1 MTDFIW
7 KNRVAWLIVIVIVGV
22 GVDQATKIWSM
33 DALTR
38 PATSVEIDQ
47 FKQCSDDTFRK
58 ANRASCRATPQVT
71 RHGQRVVLKDIPII
85 AGVFNLKYAEN
96 PAAAFSMTG
105 SLPDWFRR
113 PFLLL
118 ISSLASLGIA
128 AWYLK
133 LKQADWAVM
142 TAFPLIIAGA
152 IGNLIDR
159 ARLSYVID
167 FLDVY
172 LASPAGAQAWLIE
185 TFRTNHWPTFNVA
198 DSCIVVGAGLVIF
211 RTFKNPPPKPAE
223 PAANAAV

>member
-7 KNRVAWLIVIVIVGV
+7 KNRVAWLIAIVVVGV
-22 GVDQATKIWSM
+22 GVDQASKLWSM

-38 PATSVEIDQ
+38 EATSEEVATAE
-47 FKQCSDDTFRK
+47 QCRDDAFRK
-58 ANRASCRATPQVT
+58 DNRDVCRSTPRVT
-71 RHGQRVVLKDIPII
+71 SHGQRVVLKDIPVI
-85 AGVFNLKYAEN
+85 AGLFNLRYAEN

-128 AWYLK
+128 VWYLK
-133 LKQADWAVM
+133 LTQADWAVM

-167 FLDVY
+167 FLDFY

-198 DSCIVVGAGLVIF
+198 DIAISVGVALLIF